1 MKLYAKIILLLLA
14 LISVAFWAN
23 IHFSRKAVAAAMS
36 GQIGDAAEGA
46 AAHMSEDLRA
56 ALVSGSEMKA
66 LKALQAYMQRTGAIY
81 CGLLAPDGTVLAH
94 TNVAITGARLNDPLF
109 RRAMETRAM
118 AWDRI
123 VFNGQPILDAVI
135 PVQPKNSSGEDLMFV
150 GLEGNKPSPGFLRA
164 GLPLTP
170 ARKAE
175 GQIQYHLLLIG
186 LAVAVIA
193 VILGAFSA
201 HVILRQVNLLAE
213 GIRKVRGGHFGVTVP
228 VVSSDELGE
237 AARSFNKL
245 CQDLSDTTVSRD
257 YLDSVLESLPDP
269 LLITDEE
276 GWIIKSN
283 RAASE
288 FSGYDLS
295 GPEKINMKDILEQHT
310 DGAGEPFALLS
321 WSGRISE
328 LDLWV
333 KAKDGRRLPA
343 MLSAVFIGSEGHRQI
358 VSLLKDTTRHRE
370 AEARMSQ
377 YLKDLAAVNSELDAF
392 AHTVSHDLKEPLRG
406 IEMFSGMLLSDHSAP
421 LDPQAADYLGRI
433 ARAAG
438 RMRKLIDDLLSYS
451 RISRI
456 RNPYETAST
465 RQLAAQAVSE
475 LAAMINEHKAE
486 VAVSDSLPEI
496 YCDPVKLRQVF
507 HNLVTNAMK
516 YNDRPAPK
524 VTVSAE
530 KFGEYY
536 WKFSVADNGIGIPA
550 QYFEEIF
557 TMFKRLHARGE
568 YGGGTGA
575 GLAIVRKII
584 EEHNGKIWVESA
596 EGEGSTFFFLLPED
610 LRRKP

>member
-14 LISVAFWAN
+14 LISIAFWAN
-23 IHFSRKAVAAAMS
+23 IHFSRKAVATAMS
-36 GQIGDAAEGA
+36 GQIGDAADGVA
-46 AAHMSEDLRA
+46 GHMSEDFRI
-56 ALVSGSEMKA
+56 ALVSGSEMKG
-66 LKALQAYMQRTGAIY
+66 LRALQAYVKRTGALY

-94 TNVAITGARLNDPLF
+94 TNVAVTGTKLDDALFHRARDS
-109 RRAMETRAM
+109 RAM
-118 AWDRI
+118 AWDRT
-123 VFNGQPILDAVI
+123 VFNGEEILDAVI
-135 PVQPKNSSGEDLMFV
+135 PVQPKSASGEDLMFV
-150 GLEGNKPSPGFLRA
+150 GLEGTTPAPGFLRA
-164 GLPLTP
+164 GLPLAP

-175 GQIQYHLLLIG
+175 GQIQYHLLVIG
-186 LAVAVIA
+186 LAAAVIA
-193 VILGAFSA
+193 VMLGALSA
-201 HVILRQVNLLAE
+201 HFILRQVNLLAG
-213 GIRKVRGGHFGVTVP
+213 GIQKVRGGHFGVTVP
-228 VVSSDELGE
+228 VVSGDELGE
-237 AARSFNKL
+237 AAQSFNKL
-245 CQDLSDTTVSRD
+245 CRDLADTTVSRN

-276 GWIIKSN
+276 GWIIKHN
-283 RAASE
+283 RAAAE
-288 FSGYDLS
+288 FSGYDFA
-295 GPEKINMKDILEQHT
+295 GPEKINLKDILEQHT

-321 WSGRISE
+321 WSGRINE

-333 KAKDGRRLPA
+333 KTKDGRRLPA
-343 MLSAVFIGSEGHRQI
+343 MLSAVFIGTEGHRQV
-358 VSLLKDTTRHRE
+358 VSLLKDTSRHRE

-421 LDPQAADYLGRI
+421 LDPQAADYLSRI

-438 RMRKLIDDLLSYS
+438 RMRTLIDDLLSYS

-475 LAAMINEHKAE
+475 LAATIEEHKAAAE
-486 VAVSDSLPEI
+486 VSDSLPEI

-507 HNLVTNAMK
+507 HNLITNAIK
-516 YNDRPAPK
+516 YNDRPVPK
-524 VTVSAE
+524 VRVSAE

-536 WKFSVADNGIGIPA
+536 WKFAVKDNGIGIPA
-550 QYFEEIF
+550 QYLEEIF
-557 TMFKRLHARGE
+557 TMFKRLHGRGE

-575 GLAIVRKII
+575 GLAIVRKVI